1 MPDPNDQTPHP
12 HIHSRPHAPHEVAPD
27 NMGVHPTHKGKSE
40 LSIWFFCGIL
50 TLGYGIV
57 LIAQGG
63 LEHFRLLGQHPP
75 ATVLANL
82 HPTFWWGVLLFLFG
96 AFYTL
101 RFRPGKA

>member
-1 MPDPNDQTPHP
+1 MDETLDPKPH
-12 HIHSRPHAPHEVAPD
+12 
-27 NMGVHPTHKGKSE
+27 VHLDSPPPGRGES

-57 LIAQGG
+57 LLAQAT

-75 ATVLANL
+75 ATILANL
-82 HPTFWWGVLLFLFG
+82 HPTFWWGVLMFLFG

-101 RFRPGKA
+101 RFRPGKG